1 MIKKGLTLKKLPRKI
16 LFSFIILLILL
27 FCGISW
33 LFIEPKILTVK
44 KYTLKYNDLPSSFNG
59 YKIAF
64 IADIHAG
71 DFYSLEQ
78 LKKLIEK
85 TKKLNPDLVILGGD
99 YVYNYQGNIDDIM
112 KPLAGINAPD
122 GIIGVAGNHDHMDSI
137 DPITASMRKNNIAV
151 INNSKKTIAKD
162 GDIISILGVD
172 DIWFVEPKT
181 EKVLSNIKPENFTIL
196 VSHNPDFFIGN
207 SFDKKIDLGLSG
219 HTHGGQVTFFGLFAP
234 YVPIE
239 SSHKYRT
246 GLFHEPEMDLIVSNG
261 IGTVMLPIRFFAPP
275 QIVLIELN
283 N

>member
-1 MIKKGLTLKKLPRKI
+1 
-16 LFSFIILLILL
+16 
-27 FCGISW
+27 
-33 LFIEPKILTVK
+33 
-44 KYTLKYNDLPSSFNG
+44 
-59 YKIAF
+59 
-64 IADIHAG
+64 
-71 DFYSLEQ
+71 
-78 LKKLIEK
+78 
-85 TKKLNPDLVILGGD
+85 
-99 YVYNYQGNIDDIM
+99 
-112 KPLAGINAPD
+112 

-181 EKVLSNIKPENFTIL
+181 EKVLRNIKPENFTIL